1 MTETQTR
8 NSVAKA
14 GLLILVVLQLLMI
27 AALYTKT
34 TPHPPLTIPLFA
46 LGPFISMSI
55 ALAVTAFYLDEGR
68 LMKGLTVVACLTA
81 LVSYGPHKW
90 FDAAI
95 GQIWPAVL
103 LAQLAVL
110 AIAFDLFK
118 TRKLGENT

>member
-8 NSVAKA
+8 SSVAKA

-55 ALAVTAFYLDEGR
+55 ALAATAFYLDEGR

-103 LAQLAVL
+103 LGQLAVL

-118 TRKLGENT
+118 TSKLGENT